1 MPTAA
6 LSPCST
12 CREVGCTVHAKVR
25 AREQEQR
32 RGTAHARGYTR
43 RDWQPFRLQFLAL
56 LVDAGLTPTCGA
68 ALQSG
73 PRTEDS
79 RCQAQGLLT
88 FTSADGSSLH
98 LDHEPPLQPYERTD
112 TAAVC
117 DPHRIQ
123 LLCLSCH
130 AAKTTRE
137 RPGGTESV

>member
-1 MPTAA
+1 MPSAA

-12 CREVGCTVHAKVR
+12 CKEVGCTVHAKVR
-25 AREQEQR
+25 ALEQEQR
-32 RGTAHARGYTR
+32 RGTAHARGYTY
-43 RDWQPFRLQFLAL
+43 RDWQPFRRRFFDL
-56 LVDAGLTPTCGA
+56 LVDACLTPVCGA
-68 ALQSG
+68 VLPTG

-98 LDHEPPLQPYERTD
+98 LDHEPPLSPNERTD

-130 AAKTTRE
+130 NAKTARE
-137 RPGGTESV
+137 QEGRLR